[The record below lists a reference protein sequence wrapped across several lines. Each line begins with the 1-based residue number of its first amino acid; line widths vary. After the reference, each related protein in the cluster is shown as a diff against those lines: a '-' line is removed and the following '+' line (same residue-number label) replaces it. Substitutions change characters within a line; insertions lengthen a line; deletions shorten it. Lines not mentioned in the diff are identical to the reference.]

1 MRNVKYALQ
10 RGVTDKLGNMHE
22 EMINIPYNSREAIVQ
37 STLDGIVFSRIIRIH
52 NTTLNSMA
60 WRT

>member
-37 STLDGIVFSRIIRIH
+37 STLDGIVFLCINRIY
-52 NTTLNSMA
+52 NTTISIPL
-60 WRT
+60 WK